1 MPESDLYLRSRRVLT
16 PEGEHPAMLHV
27 RNGLIEAVLEPLDPP
42 SGAPVVDLGDLVLM
56 PGVVDTHVHVN
67 EPGRTEWE
75 GFETATRAAA
85 LGGITTLV
93 DMPLNSMPV
102 TATLRA
108 LEVKQA
114 AAVGKGW
121 IDHGFWGGVVPGNAA
136 ELEPMIEA
144 GVLGFKA
151 FLCHSGIDDFPN
163 LELEDLRETMPVLA
177 RHRVPLLVHAEL
189 PVHPAPE
196 DGDPRKYA
204 TFLASR
210 PSSWEVAAIRQ
221 MIDLCREF
229 GTPVHIVHLSAA
241 DALPDLAA
249 AKREGLPITVETCP
263 HYLVFS
269 AEEIPDGATHFKC
282 APPIREAANR
292 ERLWQGLAD
301 GVIDFVACDHSPCTP
316 DLKLMEE
323 GDFMRAW
330 GGVSSLQF
338 SLPVVWTHAHERG
351 LGLKRVVQWLCG
363 RTARFAGLGSRKG
376 AIAPGYDAD
385 LVVWDPAAPFTV
397 EPGMVAHR
405 HKITPYA
412 GRTLLGRVEA
422 TYLRGMKIVERGQVL
437 GGPRGQS
444 LVRLGAAR
452 EMA

>member
-1 MPESDLYLRSRRVLT
+1 MPATDLYLRSRRVVT
-16 PEGEHPAMLHV
+16 PEGERPATLHV
-27 RNGLIEAVLEPLDPP
+27 RDGRIQEVLDPMAL
-42 SGAPVVDLGDLVLM
+42 APATPVEELGDLVVM

-85 LGGITTLV
+85 VGGITTLV

-102 TATLRA
+102 TTTLEA
-108 LEVKQA
+108 VETKAEA
-114 AAVGKGW
+114 ASGKGW
-121 IDHGFWGGVVPGNAA
+121 IDYGFWGGVVPGNAP

-144 GVLGFKA
+144 GVMGFKA

-163 LELEDLRETMPVLA
+163 VTSDDLRLAMPILA
-177 RHRVPLLVHAEL
+177 RRGVPLLVHAEL
-189 PVHPAPE
+189 AVHPAPE
-196 DGDPRKYA
+196 KGDPRSYA
-204 TFLASR
+204 TYLASR
-210 PSSWEVAAIRQ
+210 PSSWEVAAVRQ
-221 MIDLCREF
+221 MIELCRSY
-229 GTPVHIVHLSAA
+229 GGPVHIVHLSAA

-263 HYLVFS
+263 HYLVFA

-292 ERLWQGLAD
+292 ELLWQGLAD

-351 LGLKRVVQWLCG
+351 LPLERVIHWLCG
-363 RTARFAGLGSRKG
+363 RTAAFAGLEGKKG
-376 AIAPGYDAD
+376 AIARGHDAD
-385 LVVWDPAAPFTV
+385 LVVWDPMAPFTL
-397 EPGMVAHR
+397 EPGMIQHR
-405 HKITPYA
+405 HKVTPYA
-412 GRTLLGRVEA
+412 GRTLLGRIEA
-422 TYLRGMKIVERGQVL
+422 TYLRGMKIAEGGKVL
-437 GGPRGQS
+437 GEPRGD
-444 LVRLGAAR
+444 RLSRRVAAR